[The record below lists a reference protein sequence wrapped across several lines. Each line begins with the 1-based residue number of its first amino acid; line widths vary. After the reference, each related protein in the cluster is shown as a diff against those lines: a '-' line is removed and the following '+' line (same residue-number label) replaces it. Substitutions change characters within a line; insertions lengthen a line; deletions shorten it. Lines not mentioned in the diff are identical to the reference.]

1 MGEKQAAGKKEKSL
15 EERVIP
21 SQKEVNSLVY
31 KVYRSM
37 DDSRPREVKEPVKEY
52 QELLNKLPGGTNEN
66 DFIKYAISCI
76 LGEPKHGCR
85 FLAVMED
92 EPYIAWIRFDSE
104 RYPKEIASKAMRM
117 LKENGWNYA
126 NNEIVEVE
134 EVVDKV
140 GNKRKNN
147 YVRIDGWSWYVAS
160 TAVKRGEQRKKE
172 EEQES

>member
-1 MGEKQAAGKKEKSL
+1 
-15 EERVIP
+15 
-21 SQKEVNSLVY
+21 
-31 KVYRSM
+31 
-37 DDSRPREVKEPVKEY
+37 
-52 QELLNKLPGGTNEN
+52 
-66 DFIKYAISCI
+66 
-76 LGEPKHGCR
+76 
-85 FLAVMED
+85 MED

-126 NNEIVEVE
+126 NDEIVEVE